1 MKRLLTLLSLSAAC
15 ATPSVEMCSDA
26 VVPVARGSITGEGGS
41 LTGLASFDE
50 LGVEDVERAG
60 TSPRLDIRGDAGTLS
75 LGFMP
80 AAYSGEGTLAA
91 DLQLGGETFE
101 RSAGVETVMG
111 ADFMTARWTQ
121 EVIGSDPLR
130 LGLGVGF
137 CGVGLKMKVARI
149 DGGGEGQLDE
159 LIPLPLA
166 VAKLEGGIGRLAY
179 EASFGLHET
188 GGSGS
193 ARRLEDL
200 DARLSLDLNDAGALV
215 LGYRRLQLDGT
226 HAEDGASLDAVFGGP
241 YLGLRVG
248 F

>member
-1 MKRLLTLLSLSAAC
+1 
-15 ATPSVEMCSDA
+15 
-26 VVPVARGSITGEGGS
+26 
-41 LTGLASFDE
+41 
-50 LGVEDVERAG
+50 
-60 TSPRLDIRGDAGTLS
+60 
-75 LGFMP
+75 
-80 AAYSGEGTLAA
+80 
-91 DLQLGGETFE
+91 
-101 RSAGVETVMG
+101 MG